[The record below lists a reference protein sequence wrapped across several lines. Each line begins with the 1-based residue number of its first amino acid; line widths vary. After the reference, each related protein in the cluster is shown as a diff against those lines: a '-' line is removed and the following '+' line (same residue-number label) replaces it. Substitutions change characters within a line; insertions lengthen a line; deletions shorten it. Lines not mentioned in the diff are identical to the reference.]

1 MIIIM
6 ILLSIS
12 SFKFY
17 MIDMQI
23 THELGNIISNTY
35 YNQFS
40 EIAAAL
46 VAGMVYISV
55 GPKLSLIMCYGLSIF
70 GTLMLFAY
78 QDNDQGTEL
87 SFTIIKFG
95 ISASFVSIYL
105 LAIDKVPTVYAT
117 SVFGWCN
124 VVARVF
130 TILAVDPTIEELE
143 MPEPLVINL
152 LLGLIAI
159 IVCTKLV
166 EKMPLFE

>member
-1 MIIIM
+1 
-6 ILLSIS
+6 
-12 SFKFY
+12 

-78 QDNDQGTEL
+78 QDND
-87 SFTIIKFG
+87 
-95 ISASFVSIYL
+95 
-105 LAIDKVPTVYAT
+105 
-117 SVFGWCN
+117 
-124 VVARVF
+124 
-130 TILAVDPTIEELE
+130 
-143 MPEPLVINL
+143 
-152 LLGLIAI
+152 
-159 IVCTKLV
+159 
-166 EKMPLFE
+166 

>member
-1 MIIIM
+1 MDEIDAMKFDTEVATFAKFQKKIKKSIEEKKEENKEEEEEKGDTIITTQNVENIEEPDRIKLSGDIGQIFEVKELKINMIIIM

-78 QDNDQGTEL
+78 QDND
-87 SFTIIKFG
+87 
-95 ISASFVSIYL
+95 
-105 LAIDKVPTVYAT
+105 
-117 SVFGWCN
+117 
-124 VVARVF
+124 
-130 TILAVDPTIEELE
+130 
-143 MPEPLVINL
+143 
-152 LLGLIAI
+152 
-159 IVCTKLV
+159 
-166 EKMPLFE
+166 